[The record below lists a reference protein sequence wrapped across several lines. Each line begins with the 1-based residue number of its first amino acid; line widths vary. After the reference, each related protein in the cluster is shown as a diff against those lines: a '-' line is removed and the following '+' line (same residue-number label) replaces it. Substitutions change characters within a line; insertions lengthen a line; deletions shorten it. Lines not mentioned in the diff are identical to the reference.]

1 MSDSHTTVDLNG
13 ESKNVKQREMIKV
26 DQMPS
31 LSLTF
36 LFGFQQVMVCVS
48 ALLTIPFI
56 LTDSLCPGDK
66 LNEVRVKLISAT
78 FVTSGISTIIQSAF
92 GFRLALLQGVAFAYV
107 PTIEAYFKEK
117 QHCNLTINDYVD
129 EQIINE
135 KMAYILGSLMIS
147 SFIPFIIGITGMV
160 GKITKYIGPLT
171 IASIMLCLVISSVNM
186 TVNRMEK
193 HWVAIIQ
200 AGALFITILYL
211 ANFNVKLPF
220 FKNGKIKM
228 VKTNIF
234 SHYPYLIAIIISW
247 VTCVMLTVTNLVPPE
262 SEARTD
268 KNSSIAVIVKSPWV
282 RIPYPGMYGPPKF
295 DIALILGFI
304 VSAMTSVFESIG
316 DYHAA
321 ARVSEERSPPSHAI
335 NRGIMAEAC
344 GSFLSSLLG
353 PGAGITTHTENIGV
367 MGVTRVA
374 SRYVMCFAGCLLII
388 LGIFTKVGAIL
399 STIPDPLVG
408 GVLASSMAMV
418 AGVAIS
424 NLQQVDMQLSRN
436 MTILGFSIMTGIA
449 LPEYF
454 RRHKLHTNSALANQV
469 LQVLL
474 TLEMF
479 IGGLTAC
486 ILDNTVPGAS
496 REQRGLR
503 ERGLKHD
510 LGEMN
515 RDVYYWPNWAM
526 EIVNKYSIFKFLPF
540 VPKEKI
546 LKNNHVSDIAKF

>member
-1 MSDSHTTVDLNG
+1 MSESHVSLELNNDSKD
-13 ESKNVKQREMIKV
+13 VKQRPMIKV
-26 DQMPS
+26 DQMPPIH
-31 LSLTF
+31 LSI

-78 FVTSGISTIIQSAF
+78 FVTSGISTIVQSAF

-107 PTIEAYFKEK
+107 PTIEAYFKGKET
-117 QHCNLTINDYVD
+117 CTLTINDHVED
-129 EQIINE
+129 KIIDE
-135 KMAYILGSLMIS
+135 KMSYILGSLMIS
-147 SFIPFIIGITGMV
+147 SLIPFFIGLTGMV

-171 IASIMLCLVISSVNM
+171 IASIMLCLVISSVEM
-186 TVNRMEK
+186 TVTRMEK

-211 ANFNVKLPF
+211 SNYKIKLPF
-220 FKNGKIKM
+220 FKNGKFQM

-234 SHYPYLIAIIISW
+234 SHYPYLIAIVVAW
-247 VTCVMLTVTNLVPPE
+247 VTCIFLTVANLVPPG

-268 KNSSIAVIVKSPWV
+268 KNASIEVITKSPWV

-304 VSAMTSVFESIG
+304 LSAMTSVFESIG

-335 NRGIMAEAC
+335 NRGIMAEAV

-374 SRYVMCFAGCLLII
+374 SRYVMCFAGFLLII

-436 MTILGFSIMTGIA
+436 MTILGFSIMTG
-449 LPEYF
+449 LVVPRYF
-454 RRHKLHTNSALANQV
+454 HRHPVHTSYDIFNQV
-469 LQVLL
+469 FNVLL

-486 ILDNTVPGAS
+486 LLDNTVPGAS
-496 REQRGLR
+496 RGQRGLS

-510 LGEMN
+510 LGESN
-515 RDVYYWPNWAM
+515 RDVYFWPNWAM
-526 EIVNKYSIFKFLPF
+526 NLIDKIPILKVLPF
-540 VPKEKI
+540 IPKEKV
-546 LKNNHVSDIAKF
+546 LKINQIGDMSKS

>member
-1 MSDSHTTVDLNG
+1 MSEFNGTLQPNG
-13 ESKNVKQREMIKV
+13 ESKNVKQRRMIKV
-26 DQMPS
+26 DEMPPI
-31 LSLTF
+31 TIAI

-107 PTIEAYFKEK
+107 PTIEAYFKGDRMC
-117 QHCNLTINDYVD
+117 HLTINDHVEED
-129 EQIINE
+129 VINE

-147 SFIPFIIGITGMV
+147 SMIPFIIGFTGMV

-200 AGALFITILYL
+200 AGALFVTILYL
-211 ANFNVKLPF
+211 SNFNIKLPTY
-220 FKNGKIKM
+220 KDGRIQM
-228 VKTNIF
+228 AKTNIF
-234 SHYPYLIAIIISW
+234 SHYPYLIAIIVAW
-247 VTCVMLTVTNLVPPE
+247 VTCILLTVTDLVPPE

-268 KNSSIAVIVKSPWV
+268 KNSSIAVIVKSPWI

-295 DIALILGFI
+295 DVALILGFI

-321 ARVSEERSPPSHAI
+321 ARVSEERAPPSHAI

-374 SRYVMCFAGCLLII
+374 SRYVMCFAGFLLII
-388 LGIFTKVGAIL
+388 LGIFTKVGAVL

-436 MTILGFSIMTGIA
+436 MTILGFSIMTGLA

-454 RRHKLHTNSALANQV
+454 RRHRINTNHDVANQV

-503 ERGLKHD
+503 ERGLIHD
-510 LGEMN
+510 LGETN

-526 EIVNKYSIFKFLPF
+526 KILDRFPILKNLPF
-540 VPKEKI
+540 IPKEKV
-546 LKNNHVSDIAKF
+546 LKNNHVSDISKI